1 MQLTELLSIS
11 GPEGQ
16 CDPPGLAPTP
26 TTEPVS
32 CSLGGRDPNSRLL
45 YPILF
50 PVGVTAGET
59 VPVVPGTIDGLA
71 IVNTVQ
77 NQVKLEGN
85 LYLLNKRFIMIP
97 PFEYLKLGY
106 LKGDLVVNITINYEY
121 YLV

>member
-11 GPEGQ
+11 GPEGL
-16 CDPPGLAPTP
+16 CDPAGPAPTP

-32 CSLGGRDPNSRLL
+32 CSLGGRDPNSTLL

-59 VPVVPGTIDGLA
+59 VPVVPGTIDGLV

-85 LYLLNKRFIMIP
+85 LYLPNKCFYYDP
-97 PFEYLKLGY
+97 PLSW
-106 LKGDLVVNITINYEY
+106 DI
-121 YLV
+121 